1 MSIYAMF
8 AVRTYKGAKETMM
21 RAGNNPYKEVRALT
35 RGIDIMEALADLGW
49 ARIGALS
56 HYTGIDRA
64 TLYRLVQ
71 TLENRG
77 YVARREED
85 GAVSLASKVLGL
97 SDGVRHDDMI
107 VQALTPILTQ
117 LTEKILWPSDFGT
130 LNGGEM
136 TIAASTHKLSPLS
149 IHRNLIGKTRP
160 LLRSALG
167 RAYLGALSLDDREHV
182 LSIVRRLG
190 GDDANDLRSIGNIDA
205 LLDEVRIAGFATSVG
220 LVEDNISAIAMPLRR
235 GLRVVGAVN
244 ITFFRSAMAPTQ
256 AARDY
261 LEPLRTVIENCE
273 SVLKLQTGS

>member
-1 MSIYAMF
+1 MQGDK
-8 AVRTYKGAKETMM
+8 T
-21 RAGNNPYKEVRALT
+21 PYKEVRALT

-85 GAVSLASKVLGL
+85 GAVSLTSIILGL
-97 SDGVRHDDMI
+97 SDGVRQDDMI
-107 VQALTPILTQ
+107 VQALTPILTK
-117 LTEKILWPSDFGT
+117 LTEDILWPSDFGT

-136 TIAASTHKLSPLS
+136 TISASTHKLSPLS

-167 RAYLGALSLDDREHV
+167 RAYLGALRPDDRENV
-182 LSIVRRLG
+182 LSIVRRLD
-190 GDDANDLRSIGNIDA
+190 GDDAKDLRSVGNIDA
-205 LLDEVRIAGFATSVG
+205 LLQEVHNAGFATSVG
-220 LVEDNISAIAMPLRR
+220 LVEDNISAIAIPLRR
-235 GLRVVGAVN
+235 GRRVVGAVN
-244 ITFFRSAMAPTQ
+244 ISFFRSAMAPAQ
-256 AARDY
+256 AAREY
-261 LEPLRTVIENCE
+261 LEPLRTAVENCE
-273 SVLKLQTGS
+273 SVLKLQAGT

>member
-1 MSIYAMF
+1 MADG
-8 AVRTYKGAKETMM
+8 TT
-21 RAGNNPYKEVRALT
+21 PYKEVRALT

-77 YVARREED
+77 YVARRKED
-85 GAVSLASKVLGL
+85 GAVSLTSRILGL
-97 SDGVRHDDMI
+97 SDGVRQDDMI

-117 LTEKILWPSDFGT
+117 LTESILWPSDFGT
-130 LNGGEM
+130 LNGGQM
-136 TIAASTHKLSPLS
+136 TISASTHKLSPLS

-167 RAYLGALSLDDREHV
+167 RAYLSALRPDDREHV

-190 GDDANDLRSIGNIDA
+190 GDDARDLRRIGNIGA
-205 LLDEVRIAGFATSVG
+205 LLQDVHNTGFAASVG
-220 LVEDNISAIAMPLRR
+220 LVEDNISAIAIPLRR
-235 GLRVVGAVN
+235 GRRVVGAVN
-244 ITFFRSAMAPTQ
+244 ISFFRSAMTPVQ
-256 AARDY
+256 AAQEY
-261 LEPLRTVIENCE
+261 LEPLRTAIENCE
-273 SVLKLQTGS
+273 SVLKIQTGS